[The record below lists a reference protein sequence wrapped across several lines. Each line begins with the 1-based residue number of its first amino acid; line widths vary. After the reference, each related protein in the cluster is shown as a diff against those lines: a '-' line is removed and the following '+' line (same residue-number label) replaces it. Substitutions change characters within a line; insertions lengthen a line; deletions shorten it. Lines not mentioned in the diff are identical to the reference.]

1 MKSLFKAV
9 ALITVFSVLTRALG
23 FFFRIYLSRV
33 LGAEALGLYQVSMS
47 VFGVLLTIV
56 SSGLPLVISKLS
68 AGLNAKNNR
77 KEEHSMVTTAL
88 IIGLISSILL
98 CAIVLIFNKLFN
110 LLFTDD
116 RCMIIL
122 IIMLPAVVFSSIYST
137 FRGSLW
143 GHSNFFAVCLA
154 ELFEQLVRIIVCV
167 IIIGGASSVMQSAMS
182 AAGSMTIACILSAI
196 FVIVLYFAYGGRLK
210 KPKNYTKTLLKTSV
224 PITAVRIASSLIQ
237 PIIAII
243 VPLRLVAAG
252 YTSAQALSIYGI
264 AMGMTLP
271 FLFIPSAITGSLSM
285 ALVPDLSSAVVK
297 QETDHIKNRITSSLV
312 FTMFISIFFIPLYMG
327 AGENIGIFFYDNATS
342 GVLLQS
348 AAWIMLPLG
357 LTNISSSIL
366 NALGLEM
373 KSLKN
378 YVVGSVFMLCSIWF
392 LPKFIGVRA
401 IIVGMGVCMT
411 LASFLNIRMISKATN
426 CKLNIIK
433 PLLKSILC
441 CIPVAAIVSFITG
454 ILNNFMPLFFNLAI
468 SCSIGAICFILLCSV
483 FGLINISTFFV
494 EFKKKIKFKRPHK
507 KKKIK
512 QT

>member
-9 ALITVFSVLTRALG
+9 ALITFFSVLTRALG
-23 FFFRIYLSRV
+23 FFFRIFLSRE

-47 VFGVLLTIV
+47 VFGVLLTVV

-68 AGLNAKNNR
+68 AGLEAKGQK

-88 IIGLISSILL
+88 IIGLISSLIL
-98 CAIVLIFNKLFN
+98 CVVVLIFNKVFN

-122 IIMLPAVVFSSIYST
+122 IVMLPAVVFSSIYST
-137 FRGSLW
+137 FRGALW
-143 GHSNFFAVCLA
+143 GHSNFFAVCIA
-154 ELFEQLVRIIVCV
+154 ELFEQVVRIILCV
-167 IIIGGASSVMQSAMS
+167 IIIGGATTVMQSAMS
-182 AAGSMTIACILSAI
+182 AAASMTLACVLSAI
-196 FVIVLYFAYGGRLK
+196 FVIVLYFIYGGRLK
-210 KPKNYTKTLLKTSV
+210 KPKNYTKTLLKSSI
-224 PITAVRIASSLIQ
+224 PITGVRIASSLIQ

-243 VPLRLVAAG
+243 VPLRLVSAG

-271 FLFIPSAITGSLSM
+271 FIFIPSALTGSLSM

-297 QETDHIKNRITSSLV
+297 QDTNHIKNRITSSII
-312 FTMFISIFFIPLYMG
+312 FTMFVSIFFIPLYISES
-327 AGENIGIFFYDNATS
+327 ENIGIFFYDNATS
-342 GVLLQS
+342 GVKHAN

-378 YVVGSVFMLCSIWF
+378 YILGSILMLLSIWF
-392 LPKFIGVRA
+392 LPKYIGVRA

-411 LASFLNIRMISKATN
+411 LASILNIRMISKATK
-426 CKLNIIK
+426 CKLDIFK
-433 PLLKSILC
+433 PMAKAIFC
-441 CIPVAAIVSFITG
+441 CLPVSALVSFITG
-454 ILNNFMPLFFNLAI
+454 ILNNFIPLFFNLAI
-468 SCSIGAICFILLCSV
+468 SCTIGAIFFVLLCASM
-483 FGLINISTFFV
+483 GLINISTCFIEIKKKFK
-494 EFKKKIKFKRPHK
+494 FKKPHK

>member
-9 ALITVFSVLTRALG
+9 ALITFFSVLTRALG
-23 FFFRIYLSRV
+23 FFFRIFLSRK

-47 VFGVLLTIV
+47 VFGVLLTVV

-68 AGLNAKNNR
+68 AGLEAKGQK

-88 IIGLISSILL
+88 IIGLISSIIL
-98 CAIVLIFNKLFN
+98 CVVVLIFNKVFN

-122 IIMLPAVVFSSIYST
+122 IVMLPAVVFSSIYST
-137 FRGSLW
+137 FRGALW
-143 GHSNFFAVCLA
+143 GHSNFFAVCIA
-154 ELFEQLVRIIVCV
+154 ELFEQVVRIILCV
-167 IIIGGASSVMQSAMS
+167 IIIGGATTVMQSAMS
-182 AAGSMTIACILSAI
+182 AAASMTLACVLSAI
-196 FVIVLYFAYGGRLK
+196 FVIVLYFIYGGRLK
-210 KPKNYTKTLLKTSV
+210 KPKNYTKTLLKSSI
-224 PITAVRIASSLIQ
+224 PITGIRIASSLIQ

-243 VPLRLVAAG
+243 VPLRLVSAG

-271 FLFIPSAITGSLSM
+271 FIFIPSALTGSLSM

-297 QETDHIKNRITSSLV
+297 QDTNHIKNRITSSII
-312 FTMFISIFFIPLYMG
+312 FTMFVSIFFIPLYIG

-342 GVLLQS
+342 GVLLAS

-378 YVVGSVFMLCSIWF
+378 YILGSILMLLSIWF
-392 LPKFIGVRA
+392 LPKYIGVRA

-411 LASFLNIRMISKATN
+411 LASILNIRMISKATK
-426 CKLNIIK
+426 CKLDIFK
-433 PLLKSILC
+433 PMAKAIFC
-441 CIPVAAIVSFITG
+441 CLPVSALVSFITG
-454 ILNNFMPLFFNLAI
+454 ILNNFIPLFFNLAI
-468 SCSIGAICFILLCSV
+468 SCTIGAIFFVLLCASM
-483 FGLINISTFFV
+483 GLINISTCFIEIKKKFK
-494 EFKKKIKFKRPHK
+494 FKKPHK

>member
-9 ALITVFSVLTRALG
+9 ALITFFSVLTRALG
-23 FFFRIYLSRV
+23 FFFRIFLSRE

-47 VFGVLLTIV
+47 VFGVLLTVV

-68 AGLNAKNNR
+68 AGLEAKGQK

-88 IIGLISSILL
+88 IIGLISSIIL
-98 CAIVLIFNKLFN
+98 CVVVLIFNKVFN

-122 IIMLPAVVFSSIYST
+122 IVMLPAVVFSSIYST
-137 FRGSLW
+137 FRGALW
-143 GHSNFFAVCLA
+143 GHSNFFAVCIA
-154 ELFEQLVRIIVCV
+154 ELFEQVVRIILCV
-167 IIIGGASSVMQSAMS
+167 IIIGGATTVMQSAMS
-182 AAGSMTIACILSAI
+182 AAASMTLACVLSAI
-196 FVIVLYFAYGGRLK
+196 FVIVLYFIYGGRLK
-210 KPKNYTKTLLKTSV
+210 KPKNYTKTLLKSSI
-224 PITAVRIASSLIQ
+224 PITGVRIASSLIQ

-243 VPLRLVAAG
+243 VPLRLVSAG

-271 FLFIPSAITGSLSM
+271 FIFIPSALTGSLSM

-297 QETDHIKNRITSSLV
+297 QDTNHIKNRITSSII
-312 FTMFISIFFIPLYMG
+312 FTMFVSIFFIPLYIG

-342 GVLLQS
+342 GVLLAS
-348 AAWIMLPLG
+348 AAWIILPLG

-378 YVVGSVFMLCSIWF
+378 YILGSILMLLSIWF
-392 LPKFIGVRA
+392 LPKYIGVRA

-411 LASFLNIRMISKATN
+411 LASILNIRMISKATK
-426 CKLNIIK
+426 CKLDIFK
-433 PLLKSILC
+433 PMAKAIFC
-441 CIPVAAIVSFITG
+441 CLPVSALVSFITG
-454 ILNNFMPLFFNLAI
+454 ILNNFIPLFFNLAI
-468 SCSIGAICFILLCSV
+468 SCTIGAIFFVLLCASM
-483 FGLINISTFFV
+483 GLINISTCFIEIKKKFK
-494 EFKKKIKFKRPHK
+494 FKKPHK

>member
-9 ALITVFSVLTRALG
+9 ALITLFSVLTRALG

-68 AGLNAKNNR
+68 AGLGAKNQK
-77 KEEHSMVTTAL
+77 KEEFSMVTTAL
-88 IIGLISSILL
+88 IIGLISSIIL
-98 CAIVLIFNKLFN
+98 CAVVLIFNKVFN

-116 RCMIIL
+116 RCMVIL
-122 IIMLPAVVFSSIYST
+122 IIMLPAVIFSSVYST
-137 FRGSLW
+137 FRGALW
-143 GHSNFFAVCLA
+143 GHSNFFAVCIT
-154 ELFEQLVRIIVCV
+154 ELFEQVVRIIACV
-167 IIIGGASSVMQSAMS
+167 IIVGGASTVLGYAMS
-182 AAGSMTIACILSAI
+182 AAGSLTIACLLSAV
-196 FVIVLYFAYGGRLK
+196 FVVILYFVYGGRLK
-210 KPKNYTKTLLKTSV
+210 KPKNYTKKLLKSSI
-224 PITAVRIASSLIQ
+224 PITGVRIASSLIQ

-243 VPLRLVAAG
+243 VPLRLVSAG

-271 FLFIPSAITGSLSM
+271 FIFIPSALIGSLSM

-312 FTMFISIFFIPLYMG
+312 FTMFISIFFIPLYIG
-327 AGENIGIFFYDNATS
+327 AGENIGLFFYDNSTS
-342 GVLLQS
+342 GLLLAS
-348 AAWIMLPLG
+348 SAWIMLPLG

-378 YVVGSVFMLCSIWF
+378 YILGSILMLLSIWF
-392 LPKFIGVRA
+392 LPKYIGVRA
-401 IIVGMGVCMT
+401 IIVGMGICMT
-411 LASFLNIRMISKATN
+411 LASILNIKMISKATN
-426 CKLNIIK
+426 AKLNIFK
-433 PLLKSILC
+433 PLFKALLC
-441 CIPVAAIVSFITG
+441 CLPVAALVSFITG
-454 ILNNFMPLFFNLAI
+454 ILNNFIPLFFNLAI
-468 SCSIGAICFILLCSV
+468 SCTLGGICFVLLCEV
-483 FGLINISTFFV
+483 FGLINISTCMIEV
-494 EFKKKIKFKRPHK
+494 KNKLKIKKTHK
-507 KKKIK
+507 KKKFK

>member
-47 VFGVLLTIV
+47 VFGVLLTVV

-68 AGLNAKNNR
+68 AGLDAKGQK

-88 IIGLISSILL
+88 IIGLISSIIL
-98 CAIVLIFNKLFN
+98 CTVVFIFNKVFS

-116 RCMIIL
+116 RCMLIL
-122 IIMLPAVVFSSIYST
+122 IIMLPAVIFSSVYST
-137 FRGSLW
+137 FRGALW
-143 GHSNFFAVCLA
+143 GHSNFFAVCVA
-154 ELFEQLVRIIVCV
+154 ELFEQVVRIIICV
-167 IIIGGASSVMQSAMS
+167 IIVAGATTVMQSAMS
-182 AAGSMTIACILSAI
+182 AAASMTIACLLSAV
-196 FVIVLYFAYGGRLK
+196 FVVILYFVYGGRLK
-210 KPKNYTKTLLKTSV
+210 KPKNFTKTLLKSSI
-224 PITAVRIASSLIQ
+224 PITGVRIASSLIQ

-271 FLFIPSAITGSLSM
+271 FIFIPSALTGSLSM

-297 QETDHIKNRITSSLV
+297 QETDHIKNRITSSIV
-312 FTMFISIFFIPLYMG
+312 FTIFVSIFFIPLYMG

-342 GVLLQS
+342 GALLAS

-378 YVVGSVFMLCSIWF
+378 YVLGSILMLLSIWF
-392 LPKFIGVRA
+392 LPKYIGVRA
-401 IIVGMGVCMT
+401 IIVGMGICMT
-411 LASFLNIRMISKATN
+411 LASILNIRMISKATK
-426 CKLNIIK
+426 CKLNILK
-433 PLLKSILC
+433 PMVKTLLC
-441 CIPVAAIVSFITG
+441 CIPVAALVSFLTG

-468 SCSIGAICFILLCSV
+468 SCSVGAVFFVLLCTV
-483 FGLINISTFFV
+483 FGLINISTCFIEIKKKFK
-494 EFKKKIKFKRPHK
+494 FKKPHK

>member
-9 ALITVFSVLTRALG
+9 ALITFFSVLTRALG
-23 FFFRIYLSRV
+23 FFFRIFLSRE

-47 VFGVLLTIV
+47 VFGVLLTVV

-68 AGLNAKNNR
+68 AGLEAKGQK

-88 IIGLISSILL
+88 IIGLISSIIL
-98 CAIVLIFNKLFN
+98 CVVVLIFNKVFN

-122 IIMLPAVVFSSIYST
+122 IVMLPAVVFSSIYST
-137 FRGSLW
+137 FRGALW
-143 GHSNFFAVCLA
+143 GHSNFFAVCIA
-154 ELFEQLVRIIVCV
+154 ELFEQVVRIILCV
-167 IIIGGASSVMQSAMS
+167 IIIGGATTVMQSAMS
-182 AAGSMTIACILSAI
+182 AAASMTLACVLSAI
-196 FVIVLYFAYGGRLK
+196 FVIVLYFIYGGRLK
-210 KPKNYTKTLLKTSV
+210 KPKNYTKTLLKSSI
-224 PITAVRIASSLIQ
+224 PITGVRIASSLIQ

-243 VPLRLVAAG
+243 VPLRLVSAG

-264 AMGMTLP
+264 AIGMTLP
-271 FLFIPSAITGSLSM
+271 FIFIPSALTGSLSM

-297 QETDHIKNRITSSLV
+297 QDTNHIKNRITSSII
-312 FTMFISIFFIPLYMG
+312 FTMFVSIFFIPLYIG

-342 GVLLQS
+342 GVLLAS

-378 YVVGSVFMLCSIWF
+378 YILGSILMLLSIWF
-392 LPKFIGVRA
+392 LPKYIGVRA

-411 LASFLNIRMISKATN
+411 LASILNIRMISKATK
-426 CKLNIIK
+426 CKLDIFK
-433 PLLKSILC
+433 PMAKAIFC
-441 CIPVAAIVSFITG
+441 CLPVSALVSFITG
-454 ILNNFMPLFFNLAI
+454 ILNNFIPLFFNLAI
-468 SCSIGAICFILLCSV
+468 SCTIGAIFFVLLCASM
-483 FGLINISTFFV
+483 GLINISTCFIEIKKKFK
-494 EFKKKIKFKRPHK
+494 FKKPHK